1 MIALAQGEKWSLF
14 DLEEGAE
21 IYSVETGEPITEIK
35 FHPDGLIMS
44 TGHEN
49 GNVKLWDIR
58 TQAIIQ
64 TLHGDSPVRKVVFS
78 NKGYHLAA
86 SWDTCVKLF
95 DMRKGFGATDIAFEG
110 ACSLSFDEYGSYL
123 MVSDGSS
130 IGFYAGK

>member
-64 TLHGDSPVRKVVFS
+64 TLHGNSPVRKVVFS

-86 SWDTCVKLF
+86 SWDSYVKLF
-95 DMRKGFGATDIAFEG
+95 DMRKGFAATDIAFEG